1 MQLAKLLLLLA
12 AVTISAASS
21 HFLDQEWNTWKDKYE
36 KKYPTEE
43 DELFRRQV
51 WEATWH
57 KVQKHNE
64 LANQGLSK
72 YTMGMHK
79 FADMTSEEHR
89 SRSCLTSNK
98 ISVASKKTP
107 VQTHAKNLDIPRS
120 FDWRDTNCVGPVQ
133 NQGSYCGSCWA
144 FATVG
149 VMESHYCIRTTEM
162 IKMSEQ
168 QLVDCDG
175 KNDGCCG
182 GLPIDALEY
191 ISQKGL
197 MQAKDYEYSEKKF
210 ACLYN
215 PGKAIM
221 YNVTKYY
228 SLPNELNM
236 ASAVALD
243 GPITVGIDASE
254 DLMAYTRGI
263 FDGQCTGETNHAVI
277 IVGYGTEHDYDKE
290 EYVDYWI
297 VKNSWGNDFGEDGY
311 IKMKRNINQCGI
323 ASMAA
328 SLDLAH

>member
-21 HFLDQEWNTWKDKYE
+21 HFLDQEWNTWKDKHE
-36 KKYPTEE
+36 KKYATEQ

-72 YTMGMHK
+72 YKMGMHK

-98 ISVASKKTP
+98 ISVASKKSP
-107 VQTHAKNLDIPRS
+107 VRTHVKNLNIPES
-120 FDWRDTNCVGPVQ
+120 VDWRDSNCVGPVT

-149 VMESHYCIRTTEM
+149 VVESQYCIRTKEM

-168 QLVDCDG
+168 QLVDCDET
-175 KNDGCCG
+175 NDGCCG
-182 GLPIDALEY
+182 GLPTDALEH
-191 ISQKGL
+191 ISQRGL
-197 MQAKDYEYSEKKF
+197 MKAKDYEYSEKKF
-210 ACLYN
+210 TCLYK
-215 PGKAIM
+215 PKKAITF
-221 YNVTKYY
+221 NVTKYY
-228 SLPNELNM
+228 ILPNENNM
-236 ASAVALD
+236 ASSVASN
-243 GPITVGIDASE
+243 GPITVLIDASE
-254 DLMAYTRGI
+254 DLMGYTTGI
-263 FDGQCTGETNHAVI
+263 FDGECTEETNHAVI
-277 IVGYGTEHDYDKE
+277 VVGYGTEYDADE
-290 EYVDYWI
+290 DEDINYWI
-297 VKNSWGNDFGEDGY
+297 VKNSWGEDFGENGY

-323 ASMAA
+323 ASMAV
-328 SLDLAH
+328 SVDLAD